1 MSCLRVTNIKEAE
14 QRIPSSVFPIS
25 GLRRDTSGD
34 LTNDAITI
42 IIDGLKSR
50 GIDPTNTET
59 KQKLI
64 ADLKTLL
71 CSVNN
76 QYQYLLQ
83 ELFTLLDNN
92 KPISDEMIDIIKDK
106 NIFMQDILNVSR
118 HISELQVF
126 DKSKTFIEGWQNT
139 VTVSGSTKNDLVN
152 QLIRQLNMLEDRSY
166 SELQKQR
173 VDVTGQQ
180 NTVASNYLGLYGFL
194 NIMAVGLLIYIAAS
208 PKL

>member
-50 GIDPTNTET
+50 GIDPTNAQT

-64 ADLKTLL
+64 VDLKTLL

-83 ELFTLLDNN
+83 ELFTLIDNN
-92 KPISDEMIDIIKDK
+92 KPVSDEMIDIIKDK

-152 QLIRQLNMLEDRSY
+152 ELIRQLNMLEDRSY

>member
-14 QRIPSSVFPIS
+14 QRIPSSIFPIS
-25 GLRRDTSGD
+25 GLRRDTEGN
-34 LTNDAITI
+34 LTTDAITI

-50 GIDPTNTET
+50 SIDPTNNAT
-59 KQKLI
+59 KNRLI
-64 ADLKTLL
+64 GDLKTLL

-83 ELFTLLDNN
+83 ELFTMIDNN
-92 KPISDEMIDIIKDK
+92 TPISDEFIDIIKDK

-118 HISELQVF
+118 HISQLDVF

-139 VTVSGSTKNDLVN
+139 LTVSGSTKSDLVN
-152 QLIRQLNMLEDRSY
+152 NLIQQLHMLEDRSY

-180 NTVASNYLGLYGFL
+180 NIVASNYLGLYGFL

>member
-25 GLRRDTSGD
+25 GLRRDTNGD

-50 GIDPTNTET
+50 GIDPTNAEI

-64 ADLKTLL
+64 TDLKTLL

-83 ELFTLLDNN
+83 ELFTLVDNN

-106 NIFMQDILNVSR
+106 NVFMQDILNVSR

-126 DKSKTFIEGWQNT
+126 DRSKTFIEGWQNT
-139 VTVSGSTKNDLVN
+139 VTVSGSTKSELVDN
-152 QLIRQLNMLEDRSY
+152 LIRELNMLEDRSY

>member
-25 GLRRDTSGD
+25 GLRRDMNGD

-50 GIDPTNTET
+50 GIDPTNAEI

-64 ADLKTLL
+64 TDLKILL

-83 ELFTLLDNN
+83 ELFTLVDNN
-92 KPISDEMIDIIKDK
+92 KPVSDEMIDIIKDK
-106 NIFMQDILNVSR
+106 NVFMQDILNVSR

-139 VTVSGSTKNDLVN
+139 VTVSGSTKSE
-152 QLIRQLNMLEDRSY
+152 LIDHLIMQLNMLEDRSY

>member
-92 KPISDEMIDIIKDK
+92 KPVSDEMIDIIKDK